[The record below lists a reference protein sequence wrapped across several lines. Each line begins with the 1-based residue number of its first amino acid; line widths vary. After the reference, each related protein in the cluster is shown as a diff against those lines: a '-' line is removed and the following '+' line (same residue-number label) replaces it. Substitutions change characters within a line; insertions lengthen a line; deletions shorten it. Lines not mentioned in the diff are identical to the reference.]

1 MRLSKTTRKFLAV
14 WCCDGLETLCD
25 LTELE
30 RQQNDWEKEAAWRIL
45 KGEQHRNKPEGPR
58 LQSILVRARVNFQRQ
73 YEVYIYN
80 TEGMTKEDVA
90 QTFEEERSSWQTSSE
105 RMVQKSFLITTQI
118 ANELLNKI
126 F

>member
-73 YEVYIYN
+73 YEVYIFK

-90 QTFEEERSSWQTSSE
+90 QTFEEEPQFMADFIR
-105 RMVQKSFLITTQI
+105 
-118 ANELLNKI
+118 LNGSKI
-126 F
+126 YSDYYPKHKRVIE

>member
-58 LQSILVRARVNFQRQ
+58 LQSILVRARVNSQRQ
-73 YEVYIYN
+73 YEVYIFN

-90 QTFEEERSSWQTSSE
+90 QTFEEEPQFMADFIR
-105 RMVQKSFLITTQI
+105 
-118 ANELLNKI
+118 LNGSKI
-126 F
+126 YSDYYPKHKRVIE